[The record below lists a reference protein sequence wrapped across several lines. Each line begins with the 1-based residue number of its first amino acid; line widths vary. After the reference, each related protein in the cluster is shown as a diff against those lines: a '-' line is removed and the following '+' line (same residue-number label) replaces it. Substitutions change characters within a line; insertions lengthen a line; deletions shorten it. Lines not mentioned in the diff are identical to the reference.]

1 MAINITRMSPN
12 GQIVIPAEIRKAAK
26 LKPATQF
33 LVVSRGRDLLLKQV
47 TEEEILHEFEV
58 MDAIDEGEKAID
70 EGRYVE
76 ADTSMSFEE
85 IDKLLIS

>member
-1 MAINITRMSPN
+1 MTINLTKMSPN
-12 GQIVIPAEIRKAAK
+12 GQIVIPAEIRKLAK
-26 LKPATQF
+26 IKPAAQF
-33 LVVSRGRDLLLKQV
+33 IVINKGRDLLLKLV

-58 MDAIDEGEKAID
+58 MEAIDEGEKAID

-85 IDKLLIS
+85 FDKLLMS